1 MFSAENLTQIKELYI
16 SSSGFRRKVLF
27 VALIISSLGDL
38 NHVHSAPLERD
49 NMKLKPENNSTNYLE
64 AVHGIIIP
72 AFVFAVEH
80 IIKIEPRAELFIYLK
95 LCAST

>member
-1 MFSAENLTQIKELYI
+1 MFSAENLTQIKESYI
-16 SSSGFRRKVLF
+16 SPLGGPKKGSVCSSNH
-27 VALIISSLGDL
+27 ISLGDL
-38 NHVHSAPLERD
+38 NHVHWAPLEKD
-49 NMKLKPENNSTNYLE
+49 NIKLKPENNSTNYLE

-72 AFVFAVEH
+72 AFVFAVEY